1 MIYLSAAQILF
12 VHHRL
17 IETTGGS
24 HGLRD
29 MGGLQAAVARPMATF
44 DGQELYLDL
53 FAKAAAL
60 LESLISNHP
69 FVDGNKRTAIAAAG
83 LMLRRNGRPLAATQ
97 EELFDFTMQMATG
110 AAGLKDA
117 RDWLARHAGGSTKL

>member
-17 IETTGGS
+17 METTGGS

-83 LMLRRNGRPLAATQ
+83 LKLRRNGRPLAATQ
-97 EELFDFTMQMATG
+97 EELFEFTMQMATG
-110 AAGLKDA
+110 EGGLKDA